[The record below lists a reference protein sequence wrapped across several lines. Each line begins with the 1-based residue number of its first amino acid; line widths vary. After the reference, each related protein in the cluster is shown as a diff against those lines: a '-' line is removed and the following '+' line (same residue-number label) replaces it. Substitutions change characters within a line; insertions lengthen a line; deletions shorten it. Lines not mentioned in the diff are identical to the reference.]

1 MKATHTL
8 TVSLALAL
16 TLATSLT
23 ACGDD
28 TNPNPTPTACDPD
41 RRPIVMAHGF
51 LASGDT
57 WASFSRL
64 FEANGYCQSH
74 LIAFDWNT
82 LAFDRDSAVIGL
94 DSAIDAA
101 LASTGA
107 DQVDLVGHSA
117 GGGLGYAYL
126 ADPTRAAKVAAYAHI
141 ASNPAPLENTD
152 PAPAGPAEAPVP
164 TLNLTSTGDLVVDA
178 AELPGAINIVLPTED
193 HYQAAT
199 STRAFG
205 DVYAFFNG
213 GARPTTTDPTDAPPA
228 NRKATRTISGKAL
241 TLGENTPV
249 PGFTVSL
256 FALDSATGLR
266 KSPTADATSTVAT
279 DGSWGPFTV
288 APDTHYELF
297 LEDPANV
304 SRPVHYYREPFASDS
319 HLVYLRALPT
329 PGTLAG
335 VLISLIPFADEHT
348 VLIAFSSSQGVING
362 RDTLTMNGETLS
374 TPELASAERTSIAFF
389 IFDDET
395 DQTSAGEVSSFS
407 NAINVF
413 LTAIDRFISAD
424 GAPITLTL
432 NGRTLVV
439 PALPSSTDGAIVAT
453 FD

>member
-1 MKATHTL
+1 MNAL
-8 TVSLALAL
+8 FPLAL
-16 TLATSLT
+16 TIAVALSPALQS
-23 ACGDD
+23 CGDD
-28 TNPNPTPTACDPD
+28 PQTPTPTACDPA

-74 LIAFDWNT
+74 LIAYDWNT
-82 LAFDRDSAVIGL
+82 LAFNRDAAVVGL

-101 LASTGA
+101 LAATGS
-107 DQVDLVGHSA
+107 DQVDLIGHSA

-164 TLNLTSTGDLVVDA
+164 TLNLTSTGDLIVKGA
-178 AELPGAINIVLPTED
+178 AIPGAINLVLTTED

-199 STRAFG
+199 SARAFT
-205 DVYAFFNG
+205 DVFGFFNG
-213 GARPTTTDPTDAPPA
+213 GARPITTDPTDAPPA
-228 NRKATRTISGKAL
+228 DPKAARTISGKAL

-256 FALDSATGLR
+256 FELDSTTAQR
-266 KSPTADATSTVAT
+266 KSTADATAIVTA

-288 APDTHYELF
+288 KPDAHYELF
-297 LEDPANV
+297 LEDPTGT

-319 HLVYLRALPT
+319 HLVYLRALPP

-348 VLIAFSSSQGVING
+348 VLIAFSSSQGVIHG

-374 TPELASAERTSIAFF
+374 TAELASAERTSIAFF

-395 DQTSAGEVSSFS
+395 DQTSGGEVASFS
-407 NAINVF
+407 RVFAIF
-413 LTAIDRFISAD
+413 LTAIDRYLPA
-424 GAPITLTL
+424 GGPPITLTL
-432 NGRTLVV
+432 NGRVLVV
-439 PALPSSTDGAIVAT
+439 PSLPSSTDGAIVAT